1 MISNDLEVFM
11 HNVQKIG
18 DKYLYSDEYGNRLP
32 ITKMDLEPSVV
43 YQKCKDEEYKQL
55 LFKGVIKEDDK
66 FNEIDDKTQVTKDT
80 ITGKEKDKNIIVDKP
95 IKVKEM
101 WLVSNKMRISKI
113 YNNKEDALRLYDEI
127 NEIL

>member
-11 HNVQKIG
+11 KNVEKQG
-18 DKYLYSDEYGNRLP
+18 DKYLYSDGYGNRLP

-43 YQKCKDEEYKQL
+43 YQKCKEEEYKQL

-66 FNEIDDKTQVTKDT
+66 FNEIDDVTQVTKDT